1 MFLSHGGER
10 FVEELFSAEEMEVA
24 DDGESAV
31 GSRYGVVG
39 TPVAVVMVE
48 IVYQQEECREG

>member
-1 MFLSHGGER
+1 M
-10 FVEELFSAEEMEVA
+10 EELLSAEEMEVA

-31 GSRYGVVG
+31 GSRYGVVR

-48 IVYQQEECREG
+48 IVYQQEECREGC